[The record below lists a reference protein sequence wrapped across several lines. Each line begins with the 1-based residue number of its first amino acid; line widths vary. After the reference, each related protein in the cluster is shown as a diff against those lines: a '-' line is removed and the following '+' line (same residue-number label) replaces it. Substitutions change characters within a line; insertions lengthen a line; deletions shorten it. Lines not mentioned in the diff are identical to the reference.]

1 MTASDQWPQD
11 AQASD
16 ARPVVVSVATWLLL
30 LGAAMLIAGGVA
42 TATVGF
48 DTLRRVAPSSV
59 SDASVRSYLT
69 LYRGTGVLFAATG
82 LGLAFLA
89 VRTRNRDARFR
100 RAVLGLALAIVVL
113 AGGAAVFSGAHILA
127 LLSLLPIIVGVLLL
141 NRHDAI
147 AWFAAPVLPPQDPPS
162 QEAGYDS

>member
-1 MTASDQWPQD
+1 MTASESPDSQSPEP
-11 AQASD
+11 
-16 ARPVVVSVATWLLL
+16 RPTVVSVATWLLL
-30 LGAAMLIAGGVA
+30 LGAAMLIAGGIY
-42 TATVGF
+42 TATVAF

-69 LYRGTGVLFAATG
+69 LYRGTGALFAVSG

-89 VRTRNRDARFR
+89 MRTRDRDARFR

-127 LLSLLPIIVGVLLL
+127 LLSLVPIIVGVLLL
-141 NRHDAI
+141 NRQDAI
-147 AWFAAPVLPPQDPPS
+147 AWFAAPYAALPPRESGDD
-162 QEAGYDS
+162 Y

>member
-1 MTASDQWPQD
+1 MTAPEPWPPESDSP
-11 AQASD
+11 D
-16 ARPVVVSVATWLLL
+16 ARPTVVSVATWLLL
-30 LGAAMLIAGGVA
+30 LGAAMLIAGGLA

-69 LYRGTGVLFAATG
+69 LSRGTGALFAVAG
-82 LGLAFLA
+82 AGLAFLA
-89 VRTRNRDARFR
+89 MRTRGRDARFR
-100 RAVLGLALAIVVL
+100 RALLGLALAIVVL

-147 AWFAAPVLPPQDPPS
+147 TWFAAPYPPRAPRES
-162 QEAGYDS
+162 GYDS